1 MPALGKFKCRFWEL
15 PGILFQILL
24 IGSWLYLQVWYIH
37 RYTTGVV
44 SRPVDPRGRGYKH
57 QQSSCA
63 GRDAGQQGAGGR
75 EGVGA
80 RDAFQESTPSWE
92 SGPALAKMKG

>member
-1 MPALGKFKCRFWEL
+1 MSLWGT
-15 PGILFQILL
+15 
-24 IGSWLYLQVWYIH
+24 SWNSFSNTFDWQLVIP
-37 RYTTGVV
+37 TGAE
-44 SRPVDPRGRGYKH
+44 PVDPRGRVYKH

-80 RDAFQESTPSWE
+80 RDAFQESTPSRE